1 MNRVVIGVFKISRSG
16 GWEGEIKTL
25 LASAKVRFVPNDD
38 RVSANAPVFRVM
50 LGSSRIGDAWEAQWG
65 GEHPR
70 SFWRVS
76 LDDPFLPAPIS
87 AGLFPEDDNISA
99 QLVWTRPPKEW
110 SKTRP
115 DRGSAAPT
123 EVSPERD

>member
-1 MNRVVIGVFKISRSG
+1 MNRLIIGVFKIARSG

-25 LASAKVRFVPNDD
+25 LASARVRFVPNDD
-38 RVSANAPVFRVM
+38 RANANAPAFRVM

-76 LDDPFLPAPIS
+76 LDDPFLPTPIS
-87 AGLFPEDDNISA
+87 AALFPEDDGASA
-99 QLVWTRPPKEW
+99 QLVWTRPLKNEE
-110 SKTRP
+110 KAQG
-115 DRGSAAPT
+115 RGQDAQGAACAG
-123 EVSPERD
+123 